1 MSQKYQC
8 PNCSSFT
15 YKEKS
20 PGGCLSG
27 LALISFLGGGFITYV
42 WGYISFLFEMSVL
55 IGLVLAIVFVFDT
68 YNWINMINEILQIL
82 LSHALILLG
91 SVIHHLPTEQPHRFI
106 LSTGRLIVLFM
117 TVTNVVTVFVR
128 MQEEDERLDNLE
140 P

>member
-42 WGYISFLFEMSVL
+42 WGYISFLFEMSAL
-55 IGLVLAIVFVFDT
+55 IGLVLAIVFVFIQSSIDT
-68 YNWINMINEILQIL
+68 KRKNQ
-82 LSHALILLG
+82 
-91 SVIHHLPTEQPHRFI
+91 
-106 LSTGRLIVLFM
+106 TGQFPAECNQCKYEGIIDLR
-117 TVTNVVTVFVR
+117 
-128 MQEEDERLDNLE
+128 D
-140 P
+140 